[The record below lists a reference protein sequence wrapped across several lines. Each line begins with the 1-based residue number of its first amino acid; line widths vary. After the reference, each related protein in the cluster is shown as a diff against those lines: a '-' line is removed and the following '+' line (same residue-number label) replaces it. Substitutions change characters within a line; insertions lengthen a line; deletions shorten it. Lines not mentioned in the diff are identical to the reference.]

1 VIKPPGDI
9 SLDSF
14 TDGRD
19 ADFRVE
25 GDAGPAF
32 VAADD
37 TLWRLVGIDHNWQ
50 VEVLPEIVVNSVDRP
65 SCWHRLWFRI
75 FFGWQWTRI
84 LAAKEKPHA

>member
-25 GDAGPAF
+25 SDAG
-32 VAADD
+32 
-37 TLWRLVGIDHNWQ
+37 WRLVGIDHNWQ
-50 VEVLPEIVVNSVDRP
+50 VEVLPEIVVKAVDRP
-65 SCWHRLWFRI
+65 SCWHRLWFWV
-75 FFGWQWTRI
+75 FFGWRWRKI
-84 LAAKEKPHA
+84 LAGKEKPHA